1 MREKSPNNK
10 LLTNKAH
17 RQRLEIEKFTSSQN
31 FTAEFREWR
40 FPLSP
45 IRKMLKLSDLRKQSK
60 YGYSNTSSDIQQTI
74 TQKTVLLRSGL
85 LHDILE
91 QLEYQNTEAQSNLS
105 GLRKQKTWL
114 QEHFFAYAAHYHAEN
129 RGISKWSTNGGTSA
143 RKPTEMCSEIS
154 KSFRTEANHN
164 LKNRLYM
171 RRLFN

>member
-1 MREKSPNNK
+1 M
-10 LLTNKAH
+10 
-17 RQRLEIEKFTSSQN
+17 
-31 FTAEFREWR
+31 
-40 FPLSP
+40 
-45 IRKMLKLSDLRKQSK
+45 
-60 YGYSNTSSDIQQTI
+60 GIQLQ
-74 TQKTVLLRSGL
+74 
-85 LHDILE
+85 
-91 QLEYQNTEAQSNLS
+91 LS